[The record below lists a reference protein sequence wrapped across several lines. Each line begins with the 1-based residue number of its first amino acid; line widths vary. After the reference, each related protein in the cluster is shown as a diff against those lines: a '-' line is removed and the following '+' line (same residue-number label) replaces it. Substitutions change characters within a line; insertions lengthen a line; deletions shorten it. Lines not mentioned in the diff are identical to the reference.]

1 MSKVFRK
8 IAFLT
13 QFGLTMLI
21 PTCLLFFL
29 GTLLDKKLH
38 TSFWCVIFF
47 FIGALAGA
55 TGVWRLI
62 KKEIQNDKADIRNR
76 DLAKNNGGTPENK
89 DDPNSKEFNSKEFY
103 KEAESTDR
111 TDEGEITPDI
121 N

>member
-1 MSKVFRK
+1 MTKVLRK

-29 GTLLDKKLH
+29 GYYLDRKFQ
-38 TSFWCVIFF
+38 TSFWSVILFF
-47 FIGALAGA
+47 VGALAGA

-62 KKEIQNDKADIRNR
+62 KKELSNDRPDLRNR
-76 DLAKNNGGTPENK
+76 DLAPKNT
-89 DDPNSKEFNSKEFY
+89 
-103 KEAESTDR
+103 ESNDKA
-111 TDEGEITPDI
+111 DEGEITPDA

>member
-29 GTLLDKKLH
+29 GTLLDKELH
-38 TSFWCVIFF
+38 TSFWCIVFF
-47 FIGALAGA
+47 FIGALAGI

-76 DLAKNNGGTPENK
+76 DLAKNNRGAPENTEH
-89 DDPNSKEFNSKEFY
+89 PINQ
-103 KEAESTDR
+103 EAESTDR

>member
-76 DLAKNNGGTPENK
+76 DLAKKQGDAPENTEH
-89 DDPNSKEFNSKEFY
+89 P
-103 KEAESTDR
+103 
-111 TDEGEITPDI
+111 I